1 MNTKG
6 ASCQVYFDEGN
17 SYKSQSNTTKID
29 FYDDRF
35 EILTV
40 FNKKGKYLVKIFGN
54 NDKGDSCKDVSEYAV
69 EVENDCKQKLSF
81 PIFYKG
87 KEDIN
92 VIEPQYN
99 NLKFGQ
105 KVKFKVKSKYENLV
119 VMDDEW
125 HKMVKKEDGFFEV
138 EVKIKTKKGSNVSI
152 ARKTGSSSCSF
163 LVSYKV
169 V

>member
-6 ASCQVYFDEGN
+6 ASCKTNYKEG
-17 SYKSQSNTTKID
+17 STYKSQLNTTKID

-35 EILTV
+35 EIQTV
-40 FNKKGKYLVKIFGN
+40 FNKKGKYLVEIFGN
-54 NDKGDSCKDVSEYAV
+54 NFRGNSYTEVSEYAV
-69 EVENDCKQKLSF
+69 EVENDSKQKLSF
-81 PIFYKG
+81 PFFYEG

-92 VIEPQYN
+92 VIQPQFN

-119 VMDDEW
+119 VIDGEW

-138 EVKIKTKKGSNVSI
+138 EVIIKTKKGSEVSI
-152 ARKTGSSSCSF
+152 VRMTSRS
-163 LVSYKV
+163 
-169 V
+169 